1 MLLLVTFRLY
11 MTKISSVKL
20 KKKFSAH
27 GKDFINLGVPP

>member
-1 MLLLVTFRLY
+1 

-27 GKDFINLGVPP
+27 GKDVINLGVPPDKANFFRLA